1 MVGRVPGDDQ
11 LPRVGDAVTRAQCQA
26 PIKSQLIR
34 SVGLAGPSSTSRQIT
49 FRTLSRSHLG
59 SGPSRGGPIGIIAVP
74 FLLVANRSSA
84 VPALIRIQAHR
95 TL

>member
-34 SVGLAGPSSTSRQIT
+34 SVGLGGSPQARVDK
-49 FRTLSRSHLG
+49 SH
-59 SGPSRGGPIGIIAVP
+59 SG
-74 FLLVANRSSA
+74 
-84 VPALIRIQAHR
+84 H
-95 TL
+95 